1 MGMPER
7 TPTGEAATELI
18 LSTFRANGLLLEAGD
33 LLSADEGL
41 TSSRWQVLGAIVL
54 AERPLTVPQIARRMG
69 LTRQSVHATVD
80 RLVRDGLLELAPN
93 ADHRRSAL
101 VRLTKRG
108 ITTYEAIDARQV
120 TWVNRLARGIARSEI
135 DTAVRV
141 LEEISRRLEDDRGTS
156 RTRPSDGRRVPGTE
170 RPVEDG
176 GVEAMNEVRRRSTT
190 VPDRGR
196 RRE

>member
-1 MGMPER
+1 MSYGAAMGRQER
-7 TPTGEAATELI
+7 TPAGEAATELI

-33 LLSADEGL
+33 LLSSDEGL

-93 ADHRRSAL
+93 EDHRRSAL
-101 VRLTKRG
+101 VRLTRRG
-108 ITTYEAIDARQV
+108 VTTYQAIDARQAA
-120 TWVNRLARGIARSEI
+120 WVNRLARGIARSEI

-141 LEEISRRLEDDRGTS
+141 LGEISRRLEDDRRDEPNTALGPPAGS
-156 RTRPSDGRRVPGTE
+156 RTES
-170 RPVEDG
+170 PVEDG
-176 GVEAMNEVRRRSTT
+176 QS
-190 VPDRGR
+190 
-196 RRE
+196 

>member
-1 MGMPER
+1 MGRQER
-7 TPTGEAATELI
+7 TQTGEAATELI
-18 LSTFRANGLLLEAGD
+18 LSTFRANGLLLDAGD
-33 LLSADEGL
+33 LLSAEEGL

-54 AERPLTVPQIARRMG
+54 AERPLTVPQIDRRMG

-101 VRLTKRG
+101 VRLTRRG

-120 TWVNRLARGIARSEI
+120 AWVNRLARGIARSEI

-141 LEEISRRLEDDRGTS
+141 LEEISRRLE
-156 RTRPSDGRRVPGTE
+156 
-170 RPVEDG
+170 
-176 GVEAMNEVRRRSTT
+176 GVRSTT
-190 VPDRGR
+190 VPDRERGR
-196 RRE
+196 E